1 MRKIDNSCKLVVNK
15 LFALV
20 SILLLASSFNAFAD
34 DNDGV
39 MYGEPVFTE
48 TFGQGWG
55 VWGSFE
61 EAGLSPLAQAS
72 YTYYG
77 MDNLARSSSITGNN
91 NSSGWQFD
99 YFDCTI
105 TNSIDFLRSIY
116 PNAHKSWLLANF
128 RDHTGDY
135 DGRMFVADGAQRPGS
150 VFERTVTELC
160 KNAKFEFSA
169 WVAFIHS
176 NNNNP
181 PNFQLEIWTKNPNL
195 GLEAAMSRMS
205 DYNKAQFM
213 GNLTVGNKFA
223 SSEGGSAEL
232 LAVLPYE
239 PGGDPAVSAG
249 TLRAD
254 SNMWIYE
261 TGTTANPEMHRY
273 LVYYSPNNGKYYCS
287 EDGGVFYEAI
297 KNTNRSSYQ
306 NTEMFRRGAMT
317 DLGGVTTNYYVVD
330 DEGVRRPVYAMSSYW
345 TSGAYNPEGATYL
358 YYFVA
363 KNGAKW
369 RLSYKQSCV
378 LLDGNNKKY
387 GRPAYGPASCP
398 AYKTGCK
405 DYTCEPADD
414 AYKLSDLTIEPNPIN
429 SWSPTEM
436 DYNVYPAQEVM
447 KSNVKLLRDYG
458 DGTKLY
464 AYLVETPGTV
474 AYRTS
479 DWQEVKST
487 YSHEIFYIYE
497 KTVTE
502 TKDVEVTECCRWRN
516 GRCTKTCT
524 SSVPTTTTTTKYY
537 NAQLEIP
544 YVNREGW
551 KELALSTV
559 ASGLTPYFDYEGDVT
574 TPARWEKMKTHF
586 TLGDQDHVYLV
597 LRNFDTDPNGND
609 FAVDD
614 IEFRPFSQYALTI
627 DLSNSSIQTAC
638 SAGMVTM
645 ISTIDVEDF
654 AKAEIEAALKDF
666 GFYFEGYNGE
676 KWVSINSTPIQVQS
690 VDDAIE
696 LNMSV
701 SEYNSYEKIRAV
713 VRSSVNTNGKCKT
726 LGSKEFLHKD
736 LGDTPLFKVTGDDIC
751 VDDETTETAQLKG
764 KFKITNTNNTE
775 HKDWRAK
782 VRLSDGSIVNLSAGG
797 CD

>member
-1 MRKIDNSCKLVVNK
+1 
-15 LFALV
+15 
-20 SILLLASSFNAFAD
+20 
-34 DNDGV
+34 
-39 MYGEPVFTE
+39 
-48 TFGQGWG
+48 
-55 VWGSFE
+55 
-61 EAGLSPLAQAS
+61 
-72 YTYYG
+72 
-77 MDNLARSSSITGNN
+77 
-91 NSSGWQFD
+91 
-99 YFDCTI
+99 
-105 TNSIDFLRSIY
+105 
-116 PNAHKSWLLANF
+116 
-128 RDHTGDY
+128 
-135 DGRMFVADGAQRPGS
+135 
-150 VFERTVTELC
+150 
-160 KNAKFEFSA
+160 
-169 WVAFIHS
+169 
-176 NNNNP
+176 
-181 PNFQLEIWTKNPNL
+181 
-195 GLEAAMSRMS
+195 
-205 DYNKAQFM
+205 
-213 GNLTVGNKFA
+213 
-223 SSEGGSAEL
+223 
-232 LAVLPYE
+232 
-239 PGGDPAVSAG
+239 
-249 TLRAD
+249 
-254 SNMWIYE
+254 
-261 TGTTANPEMHRY
+261 
-273 LVYYSPNNGKYYCS
+273 
-287 EDGGVFYEAI
+287 VFYEAK

-306 NTEMFRRGAMT
+306 GTEMFSRGAMT
-317 DLGGVTTNYYVVD
+317 DLGGVTTSYYVVD
-330 DEGVRRPVYAMSSYW
+330 DDGVRRPVYAMSSCYAD
-345 TSGAYNPEGATYL
+345 GANNPEGATYL
-358 YYFVA
+358 YYFID
-363 KNGAKW
+363 KRGTKL
-369 RLSYKQSCV
+369 RIPYLRSCD

-387 GRPAYGPASCP
+387 GRPAYGPATYP
-398 AYKTGCK
+398 AFKYK
-405 DYTCEPADD
+405 DYTCEPTNEEDR
-414 AYKLSDLTIEPNPIN
+414 YKLSDLTIDPNPIN
-429 SWSPTEM
+429 SWSPTET
-436 DYNVYPAQEVM
+436 DYSTWPTTEVM
-447 KSNVKLLRDYG
+447 RSNVQLLKDYG

-479 DWQEVKST
+479 DWKEVKST

-502 TKDVEVTECCRWRN
+502 ETTVPQKCGCYVWRRGRYVWDDRGCDCDVI
-516 GRCTKTCT
+516 
-524 SSVPTTTTTTKYY
+524 TTTTTTKYY

-551 KELALSTV
+551 TALALSTV

>member
-195 GLEAAMSRMS
+195 GLEAAMSRM
-205 DYNKAQFM
+205 NKAKFM

-317 DLGGVTTNYYVVD
+317 DLGGVTTNYYMVD
-330 DEGVRRPVYAMSSYW
+330 DDGVRRPVYAMSSCYAD
-345 TSGAYNPEGATYL
+345 GVNNPEGATYL
-358 YYFVA
+358 YYFID
-363 KNGAKW
+363 KRGTKL
-369 RLSYKQSCV
+369 RIPYLRSCD

-387 GRPAYGPASCP
+387 GRPAYGPATYP
-398 AYKTGCK
+398 AYKYK

-487 YSHEIFYIYE
+487 YSHQIFYIYE
-497 KTVTE
+497 KTVTKPVDKCKGCRKKNGRWYDCCYTEPTTE
-502 TKDVEVTECCRWRN
+502 TVTE
-516 GRCTKTCT
+516 
-524 SSVPTTTTTTKYY
+524 YY

-544 YVNREGW
+544 YVNRVGW
-551 KELALSTV
+551 TGQSAAAT
-559 ASGLTPYFDYEGDVT
+559 GLTPYFDYEGDVT

-690 VDDAIE
+690 VGDAIE

>member
-1 MRKIDNSCKLVVNK
+1 MKNNDNSCILDECK
-15 LFALV
+15 
-20 SILLLASSFNAFAD
+20 SIVLAAVLLLSAQMFAFAAD
-34 DNDGV
+34 DDDDGV

-61 EAGLSPLAQAS
+61 EAGLSPLAKAS

-77 MDNLARSSSITGNN
+77 SDNLSRSSSITGNN
-91 NSSGWQFD
+91 GASGWQFD

-116 PNAHKSWLLANF
+116 PNAHNSWLLANF

-169 WVAFIHS
+169 WVAFIHH

-195 GLEAAMSRMS
+195 GLETAMNNMS
-205 DYNKAQFM
+205 DYQKAQFM
-213 GNLTVGNKFA
+213 GKLTKGNKFA

-239 PGGDPAVSAG
+239 PGGDPATVAG
-249 TLRAD
+249 TMRAD

-273 LVYYSPNNGKYYCS
+273 LVYYSPNNGRYYCS

-306 NTEMFRRGAMT
+306 GTEMFSRGAMT
-317 DLGGVTTNYYVVD
+317 DLGGVTTSYYVVD
-330 DEGVRRPVYAMSSYW
+330 DDGVRRPVYAMSSYW
-345 TSGAYNPEGATYL
+345 AGGKYNPEGATYL

-369 RLSYKQSCV
+369 RLSNNQECV
-378 LLDGNNKKY
+378 LFDGNNKRY
-387 GRPAYGPASCP
+387 GRPAYGPASCL
-398 AYKTGCK
+398 AYMCH
-405 DYTCEPADD
+405 DYDCEPTNEEDR
-414 AYKLSDLTIEPNPIN
+414 YKLSDMTIDPNPIN
-429 SWSPTEM
+429 RWSPTEM
-436 DYNVYPAQEVM
+436 DYSTWPAIEVM
-447 KSNVKLLRDYG
+447 RSDVQLLKDYG

-497 KTVTE
+497 KTVTKPVDKCVGCRRYGRWDDCCYTEHTTE
-502 TKDVEVTECCRWRN
+502 TVTE
-516 GRCTKTCT
+516 
-524 SSVPTTTTTTKYY
+524 YY

-544 YVNREGW
+544 YVNREGFT
-551 KELALSTV
+551 ELAQST
-559 ASGLTPYFDYEGDVT
+559 AATGLTPYFDYEGDVT

-645 ISTIDVEDF
+645 ISTIEVD
-654 AKAEIEAALKDF
+654 ASANAEIEAALKDF
-666 GFYFEGYNGE
+666 GFYFEGFNGE

-701 SEYNSYEKIRAV
+701 AEYNSYEKIRAV
-713 VRSSVNTNGKCKT
+713 VRSSINTNGKCKT

-764 KFKITNTNNTE
+764 NFKITNTNNTE

-797 CD
+797 CE

>member
-34 DNDGV
+34 DDDGV

-61 EAGLSPLAQAS
+61 DAGLSPLAQAS

-77 MDNLARSSSITGNN
+77 MDNLAQSSSVRGNN
-91 NSSGWQFD
+91 NSSCWQFD

-116 PNAHKSWLLANF
+116 PNAHNSWLLANF

-169 WVAFIHS
+169 WVAFIHNS
-176 NNNNP
+176 NNNP

-317 DLGGVTTNYYVVD
+317 DLGGVTTSYYVIED
-330 DEGVRRPVYAMSSYW
+330 GIKRPVYAMSSCYAD
-345 TSGAYNPEGATYL
+345 GANNPEGATYL
-358 YYFVA
+358 YYFID
-363 KNGAKW
+363 KKGAKL
-369 RLSYKQSCV
+369 RIPYLRSCA

-387 GRPAYGPASCP
+387 GRPAYGPATYP
-398 AYKTGCK
+398 AYKYK
-405 DYTCEPADD
+405 DYTCEPTNEEDR
-414 AYKLSDLTIEPNPIN
+414 YKLSDLTIEPNPIN
-429 SWSPTEM
+429 SWSPTET
-436 DYNVYPAQEVM
+436 DYSTWPTKEVM
-447 KSNVKLLRDYG
+447 RSNVQLLKDYG

-497 KTVTE
+497 KTVTKPVKKCVGCRRYGRWNDCCYE
-502 TKDVEVTECCRWRN
+502 EQTTEAVTE
-516 GRCTKTCT
+516 
-524 SSVPTTTTTTKYY
+524 YY

-544 YVNREGW
+544 YVNRVGW
-551 KELALSTV
+551 TGQSAAAT
-559 ASGLTPYFDYEGDVT
+559 GLTPYFDYEGDVT

-690 VDDAIE
+690 VDDVIE

-701 SEYNSYEKIRAV
+701 SEYNNYEKIRAV

>member
-34 DNDGV
+34 DDDGV

-77 MDNLARSSSITGNN
+77 MDNLAQSSSVRGNN
-91 NSSGWQFD
+91 NSSCWQFD

-239 PGGDPAVSAG
+239 PSGDPAVSAG

-317 DLGGVTTNYYVVD
+317 DLGGVTTSYYVVD
-330 DEGVRRPVYAMSSYW
+330 DDGVRRPVYAMSSCYAD
-345 TSGAYNPEGATYL
+345 GANNPEGATYL
-358 YYFVA
+358 YYFID
-363 KNGAKW
+363 KKGAKL
-369 RLSYKQSCV
+369 RIPYLRSCA

-387 GRPAYGPASCP
+387 GRPAYGPATYP
-398 AYKTGCK
+398 AYKYK

-487 YSHEIFYIYE
+487 YSHQIFYIYE
-497 KTVTE
+497 KTVTKPVEKCVGCRRHGRWYDCCYTEPTTE
-502 TKDVEVTECCRWRN
+502 TVTE
-516 GRCTKTCT
+516 
-524 SSVPTTTTTTKYY
+524 YY

-544 YVNREGW
+544 YVNRVGW
-551 KELALSTV
+551 TGQSAAAT
-559 ASGLTPYFDYEGDVT
+559 GLTPYFDYEGDVT

>member
-1 MRKIDNSCKLVVNK
+1 MRKNKLVVNK

-34 DNDGV
+34 DDDGV

-77 MDNLARSSSITGNN
+77 MDNLAQSSSVRGNN
-91 NSSGWQFD
+91 NSSCWQFD

-317 DLGGVTTNYYVVD
+317 DLGGVTTSYYVVD
-330 DEGVRRPVYAMSSYW
+330 DDGVRRPVYAMSSCYAD
-345 TSGAYNPEGATYL
+345 GANNPEGATYL
-358 YYFVA
+358 YYFID
-363 KNGAKW
+363 KKGAKL
-369 RLSYKQSCV
+369 RIPYLRSCA

-387 GRPAYGPASCP
+387 GRPAYGPATYP
-398 AYKTGCK
+398 AYKYK

-497 KTVTE
+497 KTVTKPVEKCIGCRRHGRWYDCCYKEHTTE
-502 TKDVEVTECCRWRN
+502 TVTE
-516 GRCTKTCT
+516 
-524 SSVPTTTTTTKYY
+524 YY

-544 YVNREGW
+544 YVNRVGW
-551 KELALSTV
+551 TGQSAAAT
-559 ASGLTPYFDYEGDVT
+559 GLTPYFDYEGDVT

-597 LRNFDTDPNGND
+597 LRNFDTNPDGND

>member
-1 MRKIDNSCKLVVNK
+1 
-15 LFALV
+15 
-20 SILLLASSFNAFAD
+20 
-34 DNDGV
+34 
-39 MYGEPVFTE
+39 
-48 TFGQGWG
+48 
-55 VWGSFE
+55 
-61 EAGLSPLAQAS
+61 
-72 YTYYG
+72 
-77 MDNLARSSSITGNN
+77 
-91 NSSGWQFD
+91 
-99 YFDCTI
+99 
-105 TNSIDFLRSIY
+105 
-116 PNAHKSWLLANF
+116 
-128 RDHTGDY
+128 
-135 DGRMFVADGAQRPGS
+135 
-150 VFERTVTELC
+150 
-160 KNAKFEFSA
+160 
-169 WVAFIHS
+169 
-176 NNNNP
+176 
-181 PNFQLEIWTKNPNL
+181 
-195 GLEAAMSRMS
+195 
-205 DYNKAQFM
+205 
-213 GNLTVGNKFA
+213 
-223 SSEGGSAEL
+223 
-232 LAVLPYE
+232 
-239 PGGDPAVSAG
+239 
-249 TLRAD
+249 
-254 SNMWIYE
+254 
-261 TGTTANPEMHRY
+261 
-273 LVYYSPNNGKYYCS
+273 
-287 EDGGVFYEAI
+287 
-297 KNTNRSSYQ
+297 
-306 NTEMFRRGAMT
+306 
-317 DLGGVTTNYYVVD
+317 
-330 DEGVRRPVYAMSSYW
+330 
-345 TSGAYNPEGATYL
+345 
-358 YYFVA
+358 
-363 KNGAKW
+363 
-369 RLSYKQSCV
+369 
-378 LLDGNNKKY
+378 LDGNNKKY
-387 GRPAYGPASCP
+387 GRPAYGPATYP
-398 AYKTGCK
+398 AYKYK
-405 DYTCEPADD
+405 DYTCEPTNEEDR
-414 AYKLSDLTIEPNPIN
+414 YKLSDLTIEPNPIN
-429 SWSPTEM
+429 SWSPTET
-436 DYNVYPAQEVM
+436 DYSTWPTTEVM
-447 KSNVKLLRDYG
+447 RSNVQLLKDYG

-479 DWQEVKST
+479 DWKEVKST

-497 KTVTE
+497 KTVTKPVEKCKGCRQYGRWNDCCYKEYTTE
-502 TKDVEVTECCRWRN
+502 TVTE
-516 GRCTKTCT
+516 
-524 SSVPTTTTTTKYY
+524 YY

-544 YVNREGW
+544 YVNRVGW
-551 KELALSTV
+551 TGQSAAAT
-559 ASGLTPYFDYEGDVT
+559 GLTPYFDYEGDVT

-597 LRNFDTDPNGND
+597 LRNFDTNQNGND

-736 LGDTPLFKVTGDDIC
+736 LGDTPLFKVSGDDIC

>member
-1 MRKIDNSCKLVVNK
+1 
-15 LFALV
+15 
-20 SILLLASSFNAFAD
+20 
-34 DNDGV
+34 
-39 MYGEPVFTE
+39 
-48 TFGQGWG
+48 
-55 VWGSFE
+55 
-61 EAGLSPLAQAS
+61 
-72 YTYYG
+72 
-77 MDNLARSSSITGNN
+77 
-91 NSSGWQFD
+91 
-99 YFDCTI
+99 
-105 TNSIDFLRSIY
+105 
-116 PNAHKSWLLANF
+116 
-128 RDHTGDY
+128 
-135 DGRMFVADGAQRPGS
+135 
-150 VFERTVTELC
+150 
-160 KNAKFEFSA
+160 
-169 WVAFIHS
+169 
-176 NNNNP
+176 
-181 PNFQLEIWTKNPNL
+181 
-195 GLEAAMSRMS
+195 
-205 DYNKAQFM
+205 
-213 GNLTVGNKFA
+213 
-223 SSEGGSAEL
+223 
-232 LAVLPYE
+232 
-239 PGGDPAVSAG
+239 
-249 TLRAD
+249 
-254 SNMWIYE
+254 
-261 TGTTANPEMHRY
+261 
-273 LVYYSPNNGKYYCS
+273 
-287 EDGGVFYEAI
+287 
-297 KNTNRSSYQ
+297 
-306 NTEMFRRGAMT
+306 MT
-317 DLGGVTTNYYVVD
+317 DLGGVTTSYYGVD
-330 DEGVRRPVYAMSSYW
+330 DDGVRRPVYAMSSCYAD
-345 TSGAYNPEGATYL
+345 GANNPEGATYL
-358 YYFVA
+358 YYFID
-363 KNGAKW
+363 KKGAKL
-369 RLSYKQSCV
+369 RIPYLRSCA
-378 LLDGNNKKY
+378 LLDGHNKKY
-387 GRPAYGPASCP
+387 GRPAYGPATYP
-398 AYKTGCK
+398 AYKYK

-497 KTVTE
+497 KTETE
-502 TKDVEVTECCRWRN
+502 TTTYIEKYGCYVKRGKRTVWDPQGCEREVT
-516 GRCTKTCT
+516 
-524 SSVPTTTTTTKYY
+524 TTTTTTKYY

-544 YVNREGW
+544 YVNRVGW
-551 KELALSTV
+551 TGQSAAAT
-559 ASGLTPYFDYEGDVT
+559 GLTPYFDYEGDVT

>member
-1 MRKIDNSCKLVVNK
+1 
-15 LFALV
+15 
-20 SILLLASSFNAFAD
+20 
-34 DNDGV
+34 
-39 MYGEPVFTE
+39 
-48 TFGQGWG
+48 
-55 VWGSFE
+55 
-61 EAGLSPLAQAS
+61 
-72 YTYYG
+72 
-77 MDNLARSSSITGNN
+77 
-91 NSSGWQFD
+91 
-99 YFDCTI
+99 
-105 TNSIDFLRSIY
+105 
-116 PNAHKSWLLANF
+116 
-128 RDHTGDY
+128 
-135 DGRMFVADGAQRPGS
+135 
-150 VFERTVTELC
+150 
-160 KNAKFEFSA
+160 
-169 WVAFIHS
+169 
-176 NNNNP
+176 
-181 PNFQLEIWTKNPNL
+181 
-195 GLEAAMSRMS
+195 
-205 DYNKAQFM
+205 
-213 GNLTVGNKFA
+213 
-223 SSEGGSAEL
+223 
-232 LAVLPYE
+232 
-239 PGGDPAVSAG
+239 
-249 TLRAD
+249 
-254 SNMWIYE
+254 
-261 TGTTANPEMHRY
+261 
-273 LVYYSPNNGKYYCS
+273 
-287 EDGGVFYEAI
+287 
-297 KNTNRSSYQ
+297 
-306 NTEMFRRGAMT
+306 
-317 DLGGVTTNYYVVD
+317 
-330 DEGVRRPVYAMSSYW
+330 
-345 TSGAYNPEGATYL
+345 
-358 YYFVA
+358 
-363 KNGAKW
+363 
-369 RLSYKQSCV
+369 
-378 LLDGNNKKY
+378 
-387 GRPAYGPASCP
+387 
-398 AYKTGCK
+398 
-405 DYTCEPADD
+405 
-414 AYKLSDLTIEPNPIN
+414 
-429 SWSPTEM
+429 M

-447 KSNVKLLRDYG
+447 KSNVKLLKDYG

-502 TKDVEVTECCRWRN
+502 ETTVTQKCGCYVWRRGRYVWDDRGCDCDVI
-516 GRCTKTCT
+516 
-524 SSVPTTTTTTKYY
+524 TTTTTTKYY

-551 KELALSTV
+551 TELALSTV

-764 KFKITNTNNTE
+764 KFNITNTNNTE

>member
-1 MRKIDNSCKLVVNK
+1 
-15 LFALV
+15 
-20 SILLLASSFNAFAD
+20 
-34 DNDGV
+34 
-39 MYGEPVFTE
+39 
-48 TFGQGWG
+48 
-55 VWGSFE
+55 
-61 EAGLSPLAQAS
+61 
-72 YTYYG
+72 
-77 MDNLARSSSITGNN
+77 
-91 NSSGWQFD
+91 
-99 YFDCTI
+99 
-105 TNSIDFLRSIY
+105 
-116 PNAHKSWLLANF
+116 
-128 RDHTGDY
+128 
-135 DGRMFVADGAQRPGS
+135 MFVADGAQRPGS

-330 DEGVRRPVYAMSSYW
+330 DYGITRPVYAMSSYW
-345 TSGAYNPEGATYL
+345 ASGAYNPEGATYL

-369 RLSYKQSCV
+369 RIPYLRSCD

-387 GRPAYGPASCP
+387 GRPAYGPATYP
-398 AYKTGCK
+398 AYKYK

-497 KTVTE
+497 KTVTKPVEKCVRCRQHGRWYDCCYKEHTTE
-502 TKDVEVTECCRWRN
+502 TVTE
-516 GRCTKTCT
+516 
-524 SSVPTTTTTTKYY
+524 YY

-544 YVNREGW
+544 YVNRVGW
-551 KELALSTV
+551 TGQSAAAT
-559 ASGLTPYFDYEGDVT
+559 GLTPYFDYEGDVT

-597 LRNFDTDPNGND
+597 LRNFDTNPDGND

>member
-34 DNDGV
+34 DDDGV

-239 PGGDPAVSAG
+239 PSGDPAVSAG

-306 NTEMFRRGAMT
+306 NTEMFKRGAMT

-330 DEGVRRPVYAMSSYW
+330 DYGITRPVYAMSSYW
-345 TSGAYNPEGATYL
+345 AGGKYNPEGATYL

-369 RLSYKQSCV
+369 RLSNNQECV
-378 LLDGNNKKY
+378 LFDGNNKRY
-387 GRPAYGPASCP
+387 GRPAYGPASCI
-398 AYKTGCK
+398 AYMCH
-405 DYTCEPADD
+405 DYTCEPTNEEDR
-414 AYKLSDLTIEPNPIN
+414 YKLSDLTIDPNPIN
-429 SWSPTEM
+429 SWSPTETN
-436 DYNVYPAQEVM
+436 YNVYPAQEVM
-447 KSNVKLLRDYG
+447 KSNVKLLKDYG

-487 YSHEIFYIYE
+487 YSHQIFYIYE
-497 KTVTE
+497 KTVTKPVEKCVRCRQHGRWYDCCYKELTTE
-502 TKDVEVTECCRWRN
+502 TVTE
-516 GRCTKTCT
+516 
-524 SSVPTTTTTTKYY
+524 YY

-551 KELALSTV
+551 TELALSTV

-690 VDDAIE
+690 VGDAIE

>member
-34 DNDGV
+34 DDDGV

-61 EAGLSPLAQAS
+61 DAGLSPLAQAS

-77 MDNLARSSSITGNN
+77 MDNLAQSSSVRGNN
-91 NSSGWQFD
+91 NSSCWQFD

-116 PNAHKSWLLANF
+116 PNAHNSWLLANF

-169 WVAFIHS
+169 WVAFIHNS
-176 NNNNP
+176 NNNP

-195 GLEAAMSRMS
+195 GLEAAMNKMS
-205 DYNKAQFM
+205 DYQKAQFM
-213 GNLTVGNKFA
+213 GKLTTGNKFA

-297 KNTNRSSYQ
+297 KNTNRNSYQ
-306 NTEMFRRGAMT
+306 NTEMFRRGALT
-317 DLGGVTTNYYVVD
+317 DLGGVTTSFYVID
-330 DEGVRRPVYAMSSYW
+330 DDGVKRPVYAI
-345 TSGAYNPEGATYL
+345 SGCWSNGNKNAEGATYL
-358 YYFVA
+358 YYFVD
-363 KNGAKW
+363 KKGAKW
-369 RLSYKQSCV
+369 TLPCLTSCK
-378 LLDGNNKKY
+378 LLDGNNKIY
-387 GRPAYGPASCP
+387 MRPAYGSASCP
-398 AYKTGCK
+398 AYNAGCK
-405 DYTCEPADD
+405 DYTCEPASD
-414 AYKLSDLTIEPNPIN
+414 AYALSDFTIETEPIN
-429 SWSPTEM
+429 SWEPTEWKY
-436 DYNVYPAQEVM
+436 DVYPAQQVM

-458 DGTKLY
+458 EGKKMY

-479 DWQEVKST
+479 GWQEVKST
-487 YSHEIFYIYE
+487 YSHQIFYIYE
-497 KTVTE
+497 ETVTE
-502 TKDVEVTECCRWRN
+502 TTTYEETYRCRLPNGRWSNNCKREVT
-516 GRCTKTCT
+516 
-524 SSVPTTTTTTKYY
+524 TTTTTTKYY

-544 YVNREGW
+544 FMNRQGW
-551 KELALSTV
+551 RGQAAAAAE
-559 ASGLTPYFDYEGDVT
+559 LTPYFDYEGDVT